1 MFFYLIVLLITVI
14 DQTLKYCVVNYMSL
28 GQSMPLLG
36 LLKLTYVRNTGA
48 AFSLFSG
55 YSPYL
60 ALLSLLIILV
70 VVHFHYRVPEKS
82 YFLQTGMALI
92 LGGSLGNLMDRVY
105 RSYVVDYVDVTF
117 WPVFNFADVAINVG
131 VLIIIIEI
139 FILERKDAPHT
150 F

>member
-1 MFFYLIVLLITVI
+1 M
-14 DQTLKYCVVNYMSL
+14 DQALKVFVVEYMSL
-28 GQSMPLLG
+28 GQSIPLFG

-70 VVHFHYRVPEKS
+70 VIHFHYRVPEKS
-82 YFLQTGMALI
+82 YFLQTGMAFI

-105 RSYVVDYVDVTF
+105 RSYVVDYIDVGF
-117 WPVFNFADVAINVG
+117 WPVFNLADVAINVG
-131 VLIIIIEI
+131 VLIVIIEI
-139 FILERKDAPHT
+139 IILGRRDAPDT